1 MKIVVLGGTGVAG
14 RATVAAAL
22 ARGWSVVV
30 ASRSGGAPEG
40 ADGCEVD
47 AATGTGLAE
56 AFAGADVVVDA
67 TNALRTRRGAA
78 VRTFTAMAGH
88 VQDTAARSGV
98 GRIVV
103 LSIVGI
109 DDVPYAYYEAKLA
122 QERAYR
128 AGAVPVVV
136 QRTTQ
141 FFEFADQMLAFGRR
155 GPLALVPVMRSQP
168 VAVADVGEALCDAA
182 SEALPGDGFAPE
194 LAGMEVLMVPDMVRR
209 LVRARGESVR
219 VLPVRVPGRAGVLM
233 AKGSLIPAQPRL
245 APTTFDAWLA
255 GQSYRATGGD
265 GAVLDG

>member
-109 DDVPYAYYEAKLA
+109 DEIPYAYYEAKLA
-122 QERAYR
+122 QEAAYR
-128 AGAVPVVV
+128 EGSVPVVV

-141 FFEFADQMLAFGRR
+141 FHEFAEQMLAFGRH
-155 GPLALVPVMRSQP
+155 GPLAVVPSMRSQP
-168 VAVADVGEALCDAA
+168 VAVADVADALCDAA
-182 SEALPGDGFAPE
+182 SGGLPVDGFAPE
-194 LAGMEVLMVPDMVRR
+194 LAGPEVLTVPDMVRR

-219 VLPVRVPGRAGVLM
+219 VVPVRIPGRAGRMM
-233 AKGSLIPAQPRL
+233 ATGALLPERPRV
-245 APTTFDAWLA
+245 ATTPFDDWLA
-255 GQSYRATGGD
+255 ANGS
-265 GAVLDG
+265 